1 MEVKLDLSNYATKA
15 DIKNVTCADTSI
27 FAKNVDL
34 VSLKSEVDKLD
45 TDKLEKDVYNAKIK
59 DIEDKIPDTTNLANN
74 TALNAKINEAENKI
88 PNTTNLAT
96 TTALTAVE
104 NKILDHS
111 KYITTPEFNKSTAE
125 NVTARL
131 KQANLANSQK
141 RQISMIN

>member
-27 FAKNVDL
+27 FPKNVDL

-88 PNTTNLAT
+88 PNTTT

>member
-45 TDKLEKDVYNAKIK
+45 TDKLEKDVYNAKIR

>member
-15 DIKNVTCADTSI
+15 DIKNVTRADTSI
-27 FAKNVDL
+27 FAKKVDL

-59 DIEDKIPDTTNLANN
+59 DIEDKIPDSTNLANN
-74 TALNAKINEAENKI
+74 TALNAKVNEAENKI

-111 KYITTPEFNKSTAE
+111 KYITTPEFNKSAAE

>member
-15 DIKNVTCADTSI
+15 DIKNVTRADTSI
-27 FAKNVDL
+27 FAKKVDL

-59 DIEDKIPDTTNLANN
+59 DIEDKIPDSTNLATN

-88 PNTTNLAT
+88 PNITNSAT

-111 KYITTPEFNKSTAE
+111 KYITTPEFNKTTAE
-125 NVTARL
+125 NATARL

>member
-15 DIKNVTCADTSI
+15 DIKNVTCAHTSI